1 MKFGLWSAN
10 IGPWAAPG
18 PALELAKAGETHG
31 FESIWVA
38 EHTVFPRT
46 YASRY
51 PYSADGKAPVPGET
65 PMGDPLTHLAWLAG
79 QTSLILGT
87 AAVVLPLRNPVLLA
101 KELATL
107 DVLSGGRIILGIGV
121 GWLEEEFA
129 ACGVPW
135 AGRAERAED
144 AIAAMRTLWSGAD
157 VSHRGPHFAFDDVT
171 AFPLPVRPSG
181 VPIVIAGSTPF
192 AARRAGRVGDGWLPM
207 DLPLEDFPARLSEL
221 KAATDRAGRDVSDI
235 EISCGISPL
244 TEGYQRVTT
253 DPGEVRRYADLGVSR
268 LILSAP
274 IQQPGEAGTALE
286 QFADNIIA
294 KV

>member
-1 MKFGLWSAN
+1 MRFGLWSAN
-10 IGPWAAPG
+10 IGPWAAPT
-18 PALELAKAGETHG
+18 PALELAKAGETYG
-31 FESIWVA
+31 FESVWTA

-121 GWLEEEFA
+121 GWLQEEFA

-135 AGRAERAED
+135 AGRTERAED

-157 VSHRGPHFAFDDVT
+157 VSHRGAHFEFDDVT
-171 AFPLPVRPSG
+171 AFPLPSRPSG

-207 DLPLEDFPARLSEL
+207 DLPPQDFPARLAEL
-221 KAATDRAGRDVSDI
+221 KAAAEQAGRDVSGI

-244 TEGYQRVTT
+244 TEHYQRVTT

-274 IQQPGEAGTALE
+274 VQQPSEVGTALE
-286 QFADNIIA
+286 QFAENIIA
-294 KV
+294 RV